1 MLSAFAGETLALFSI
16 DHEGFG
22 IISHSLE
29 LKAPSANIQ
38 APEKFKAPTS
48 NIAVFRLELGA

>member
-1 MLSAFAGETLALFSI
+1 MEK
-16 DHEGFG
+16 EV
-22 IISHSLE
+22 
-29 LKAPSANIQ
+29 KAPSANIQ